1 MSAVEETPDGPVEVI
16 QVLFALHPGF
26 GAQELCGP
34 LEILSK
40 AHHKIND
47 PKTKAFECT
56 FAAPSQG
63 VTSSSGLTIKADID
77 LSTAHEDLG
86 EYDVL
91 IIPGGDGVDAVLK
104 NESEPL
110 GLIKAFAKLQIS
122 DPSKERTLMSI
133 GTGSLLLAQT
143 GILQGLSAT
152 THPDYYTKME
162 IICKDAA
169 RRGELEQ
176 TDVMEENYVVNNAR
190 FELGE
195 KLEENPFVLS
205 KRPDGRRKSIA
216 RKGSNAWKE
225 SVKRRESNARRASLR
240 LGGLRLITSGGI
252 TSGLDASLYL
262 VAAMVSHES
271 AQEVARVMQYT
282 WNKGVTVEGIDVRTD
297 GNGEMILSSIKSAME
312 CLKVHLISPAYNPST
327 DQIFP
332 QSVDRTDAPEPK
344 KIKFASLGLV
354 VLDEIHFPAKATQ
367 RDVLGGSG
375 SYDKRFHYV
384 TPVLGVKPEH
394 FRGTPLL
401 DSLAFHLLAEPEEAM
416 DTIRDLLQLRTRS
429 GIHHRPL
436 IIWEPR
442 PSSCIPSNLTSF
454 YRAMAMVDVFSPN
467 HIELGACFGYSFVQG
482 VDLKLVESLATEIL
496 ESGFPNGREGSVV
509 IRAAEH
515 GSLPHP
521 KVVDPTGAGN
531 AFLGG
536 YAIALQETP
545 DFVKAA
551 RYGTVAASFALEQIG
566 LPVLSIDP
574 CSGEEVWNGCDAFR
588 RLKDYESRL

>member
-1 MSAVEETPDGPVEVI
+1 M
-16 QVLFALHPGF
+16 
-26 GAQELCGP
+26 
-34 LEILSK
+34 K
-40 AHHKIND
+40 
-47 PKTKAFECT
+47 
-56 FAAPSQG
+56 
-63 VTSSSGLTIKADID
+63 
-77 LSTAHEDLG
+77 
-86 EYDVL
+86 Y
-91 IIPGGDGVDAVLK
+91 
-104 NESEPL
+104 
-110 GLIKAFAKLQIS
+110 
-122 DPSKERTLMSI
+122 
-133 GTGSLLLAQT
+133 
-143 GILQGLSAT
+143 T
-152 THPDYYTKME
+152 THIHLT
-162 IICKDAA
+162 
-169 RRGELEQ
+169 
-176 TDVMEENYVVNNAR
+176 
-190 FELGE
+190 E
-195 KLEENPFVLS
+195 KF
-205 KRPDGRRKSIA
+205 K
-216 RKGSNAWKE
+216 
-225 SVKRRESNARRASLR
+225 
-240 LGGLRLITSGGI
+240 
-252 TSGLDASLYL
+252 
-262 VAAMVSHES
+262 
-271 AQEVARVMQYT
+271 
-282 WNKGVTVEGIDVRTD
+282 VRTD

-312 CLKVHLISPAYNPST
+312 YLKVHLISPAYNPST

-344 KIKFASLGLV
+344 RIKFASLGLV

-367 RDVLGGSG
+367 RDVVGGSG

-401 DSLAFHLLAEPEEAM
+401 DSLAFHLLAEPEEAV

-496 ESGFPNGREGSVV
+496 ESGFTNGREGSVV

-515 GSLPHP
+515 GSLVASHTSARTWCPAFYQSTMRDTGVIQPHP
-521 KVVDPTGAGN
+521 KVIDPTGAGN

-566 LPVLSIDP
+566 LP
-574 CSGEEVWNGCDAFR
+574 
-588 RLKDYESRL
+588 